1 LKTFIF
7 ENEMEKVENFRLK
20 FEKKV
25 ISPEGNEE
33 IIYFVYAIEI
43 KLSIISLYHL
53 CIPPYTT
60 WASCGGIQ
68 ISAVGSFPTDP
79 FPIVV

>member
-1 LKTFIF
+1 
-7 ENEMEKVENFRLK
+7 MEKVENFRLK

-43 KLSIISLYHL
+43 KLSIISLYHQREMQKIEICHEDL
-53 CIPPYTT
+53 K
-60 WASCGGIQ
+60 
-68 ISAVGSFPTDP
+68 
-79 FPIVV
+79 